1 MASKIEELVEKVV
14 KVPLSQKLGAVA
26 GASLLLT
33 AGVWYFLVDAKQ
45 TKIEHQKSELREVED
60 DLIKKQLIANNL
72 PQFKREKEILERKL
86 TRALQELPNESNVD
100 ELIRSLYEVA
110 TKANVTV
117 VSIAPGTEAK
127 AEGKSAFYAK
137 VPLNMSI
144 NGNYHEVAVFFD
156 AVSQLKRIVNIN
168 NIRLH
173 TPILKNEKTI
183 IKAEYVATTFRYI
196 QPSESKV
203 AKKAGTK

>member
-1 MASKIEELVEKVV
+1 MANKFEELVEKVV
-14 KVPLSQKLGAVA
+14 KVPLSQKLAAVA
-26 GASLLLT
+26 GAALLLT
-33 AGVWYFLVDAKQ
+33 GGVWYFLVDAKQ
-45 TKIEHQKSELREVED
+45 TKIEHQKTELREVED

-100 ELIRSLYEVA
+100 DLIRSLYEVA

-117 VSIAPGTEAK
+117 LSIAPGTEAK
-127 AEGKSAFYAK
+127 AEGKNAFYAK
-137 VPLNMSI
+137 VPINMSVT
-144 NGNYHEVAVFFD
+144 GNYHEVAVFFD

-173 TPILKNEKTI
+173 SPNLKNEKTI
-183 IKAEYVATTFRYI
+183 VKAEYVATTFRYI
-196 QPSESKV
+196 QPQESR
-203 AKKAGTK
+203 KKAAQ